1 MTAAVGRSQGGR
13 PVSAET
19 ERFQVRSLT
28 AKDATSIFRT
38 WIANPALM
46 GALNMPPRRFSAQEL
61 ERFIGSYDNSNRYL
75 VGIFDK
81 HKNDLIGIFML
92 EVNPVH
98 ALVKTSGFLGDRNWW
113 GKSVFEEV
121 GTALFDDFFKNR
133 GIEKATA
140 QVWEKNFA
148 VLAPLR
154 RLGFQ
159 VEGYLRNEIRSHDGS
174 GRRNQFILGLL
185 ASDWKPY
192 THEH

>member
-1 MTAAVGRSQGGR
+1 MKPTRGQPINAQSD
-13 PVSAET
+13 
-19 ERFQVRSLT
+19 RFNVRSLVP
-28 AKDATSIFRT
+28 KDAAGIFRT
-38 WIANPALM
+38 WVANPALM
-46 GALNMPPRRFSAQEL
+46 SALNMPPRRFSQAEL
-61 ERFIGSYDNSNRYL
+61 EGFIAGYDDRTRYL
-75 VGIFDK
+75 LGVFEREK
-81 HKNDLIGIFML
+81 QAMIGAFML

-98 ALVKTSGFLGDRNWW
+98 ALLKVSGFLGDRNWW
-113 GKSVFEEV
+113 GKHVLEEVSSALFEE
-121 GTALFDDFFKNR
+121 FFKNR